1 MKASGRSLIARAGL
15 RYWLRNPVQLVLALT
30 GIALGV
36 AVVVAVALAN
46 ASALKGFEASTRAL
60 DGAANARVVAG
71 PQGIDEAFYVR
82 LRVHDGITR
91 SAPVVEGY
99 ARVGGRTLRLVGIDP
114 FAQAT
119 LAPGLFGGGAGLA
132 ALMTSGNGV
141 LMTPATASG
150 LGLTGNGVFTA
161 QIDGRQRRLRLL
173 GAPGGDAAALRGMLI
188 TDIGT
193 AQDLLGRLGRLS
205 RIDLALSPAQ
215 MAHVRSLLPP
225 GARLVPVAAKL
236 ADAARVTRAFRLNL
250 LAMSGLALLIGA
262 YLIYNTLVFSVLRR
276 RHLVSLLRAQ
286 GVTRGE
292 IVRGILGEAS
302 VLALL
307 GALLGLGLGVLLGR
321 GLVRLVTRTINDL
334 YFTLTVDHL
343 FLSPWVLAE
352 GFALALLMVLVA
364 AAPPAREAAGLP
376 PRGRGLPMSLEATAR
391 RREPWRML
399 GGTLLLGLSA
409 GVLLWPGGGL
419 FGAFAGLFLGVIGAS
434 LWIPA
439 WVRLV
444 LWLLGKATA
453 RAGVGMRLAVGGVRA
468 SLGRTVVAVAALS
481 VALAASIGVGI
492 MVDSFRATLVD
503 WLTQSLRGDIYVN
516 AQSGP
521 GGRGLAPGFVAAV
534 KGLPEVARVTEGRH
548 ARIDGPDGP
557 VALLALGE
565 AAGHHPNAVLKR
577 AGPGVWTAFAA
588 GRAVL
593 VSEPLAS
600 RLHLKPGGEIALNTA
615 QGRHRFR
622 VGGVFYDY
630 GGGSGLVMLAR
641 GLYEKFWNDSA
652 VGSLAVYLRPGT
664 SLDAALATIR
674 AHAGAAGVDVSVR
687 ANGAIVAKSLQV
699 FDRTFAITRV
709 LRVLLLAVAMVGV
722 LASLM
727 ALHLE
732 RSREHATL
740 RAQGV
745 TPFGLFAL
753 IGGQSALLGLLAGL
767 AALPLG
773 LGMAWVLTEVVNPR
787 AFGWTLQWH
796 SQPALLL
803 EALAAAV
810 VAALLAALWPAWRMT
825 RTPPA
830 RALREE

>member
-1 MKASGRSLIARAGL
+1 VNIPGRSLIALAGL
-15 RYWLRNPVQLVLALT
+15 RYWLRNPLQLVLALA

-46 ASALKGFEASTRAL
+46 ASALRGFEASTRAL
-60 DGAANARVVAG
+60 DGAANARIVAG
-71 PQGIDEAFYVR
+71 PRGLDETFYVH
-82 LRVHDGITR
+82 LRVHGGFTR

-99 ARVGGRTLRLVGIDP
+99 ARVDGRTLRLIGIDP

-119 LAPGLFGGGAGLA
+119 LAPGLLGAGAGLA
-132 ALMTSGNGV
+132 ALMTSRNGV
-141 LMTPATASG
+141 FMTPATAHG
-150 LGLTGNGVFTA
+150 LGLADNGAFTA
-161 QIDGRQRRLRLL
+161 QIDGRPRRLRLL
-173 GAPGGDAAALRGMLI
+173 GAPGGAAAALRGMLI

-193 AQDLLGRLGRLS
+193 AQDLLGRVGRLS
-205 RIDLALSPAQ
+205 RIDLRLSPGQ
-215 MAHVRSLLPP
+215 MERVKTLLPP

-236 ADAARVTRAFRLNL
+236 ADATRVTRAFRLNL

-276 RHLVSLLRAQ
+276 RHLVSLMRAQ

-292 IVRGILGEAS
+292 VVRGILGEAAA
-302 VLALL
+302 LAVL

-334 YFTLTVDHL
+334 YFSLTVDHL

-364 AAPPAREAAGLP
+364 AAPSAHEAAGLP
-376 PRGRGLPMSLEATAR
+376 PRGRGLPMSLEAVSR
-391 RREPWRML
+391 RREPWRVLAGALML
-399 GGTLLLGLSA
+399 ALSA
-409 GVLLWPGGGL
+409 AILLWPGGGL
-419 FGAFAGLFLGVIGAS
+419 FGAFAGLFLGVVGAS
-434 LWIPA
+434 LWIPV
-439 WVRLV
+439 WVRV
-444 LWLLGKATA
+444 ALWLLGMATS
-453 RAGVGMRLAVGGVRA
+453 RLGIGVRLAVGGVRA

-481 VALAASIGVGI
+481 IALAASIGVGI

-503 WLTQSLRGDIYVN
+503 WLGQSLRGDIYVN
-516 AQSGP
+516 AQSGQ

-534 KGLPEVARVTEGRH
+534 AELPQVARVTSGRH

-557 VALLALGE
+557 LALLALGE

-577 AGPGVWTAFAA
+577 AEPGVWKAFAA
-588 GRAVL
+588 GRVVL

-600 RLHLKPGGEIALNTA
+600 RLDLKPGGTIALDTV
-615 QGRHRFR
+615 QGPHRFR

-641 GLYEKFWNDSA
+641 GLYQRFWDDPA
-652 VGSLAVYLRPGT
+652 IGSLAVYLRPGA
-664 SLDAALATIR
+664 SLDTALEAVR

-687 ANGAIVAKSLQV
+687 ANGAIVAKSLRV

-740 RAQGV
+740 RAQGM
-745 TPFGLFAL
+745 TPLGLFAL
-753 IGGQSALLGLLAGL
+753 VGGQSVLLGLLAGL

-796 SQPALLL
+796 SEPALLL

-810 VAALLAALWPAWRMT
+810 TAALLAALWPAWRMA

-830 RALREE
+830 RALRAE